1 MWKIIIKK
9 DDKLINE
16 YVIGDKPFILGRAK
30 DNEILLDDT
39 SVSRKHAKILVQEGS
54 LLISDLGSSNG
65 TFVNGERISTSK
77 LIQGDRVQIGIFAI
91 EPLEEK
97 IAPQAGLQ
105 GDRTMMVD
113 KTIVVD
119 EIASQFILKLE
130 SGKDA
135 PKEILLKKDTYVIG
149 RSEECDIPIDD
160 RSASR
165 KHAEIGKKGSEFI
178 IRDLGSSNG
187 TKVNGEVI
195 KEKTLHHGDEI
206 VIGSIIFR
214 FISAGMPLAPAAPSF
229 PSKGVEAVGKP
240 VFQTGEVKA
249 PIKKKR
255 KIVPILMGFIIIF
268 LVVITLAYI
277 LLREPAQVVETQQKE
292 VQAKT
297 EMDEKT
303 RFILKYLTDGKSL
316 YSENKLNESLEM
328 FKKIT
333 YLDPEHKEA
342 RDYIMRIEV
351 EIKKA
356 EEEKQKKQVE
366 IAEKEKKIQEFMS
379 AGKKLMSEKKF
390 IQAQAEFEKV
400 LNINPNHS
408 EAQELFS
415 KVKTE
420 KSRMEVAQRRAQEEA
435 TKTAKA
441 IEEHF
446 EQGSKYMRS
455 GQELKAITE
464 FKEVIALDPSAKD
477 PRTQQSKKIIDE
489 AYGKLNQK
497 VQRDYEEGMR
507 FYREGQMSRAIARW
521 NAVLAVHPAHQPTI
535 DGLKQAEAKVTDTA
549 QQLYRE
555 GLVHES
561 LNDIDSAKD
570 KWKKVIELVPNPNN
584 EYNRKA
590 QEKLKKYR

>member
-1 MWKIIIKK
+1 
-9 DDKLINE
+9 
-16 YVIGDKPFILGRAK
+16 
-30 DNEILLDDT
+30 
-39 SVSRKHAKILVQEGS
+39 
-54 LLISDLGSSNG
+54 
-65 TFVNGERISTSK
+65 
-77 LIQGDRVQIGIFAI
+77 
-91 EPLEEK
+91 
-97 IAPQAGLQ
+97 
-105 GDRTMMVD
+105 
-113 KTIVVD
+113 
-119 EIASQFILKLE
+119 
-130 SGKDA
+130 
-135 PKEILLKKDTYVIG
+135 
-149 RSEECDIPIDD
+149 
-160 RSASR
+160 
-165 KHAEIGKKGSEFI
+165 
-178 IRDLGSSNG
+178 
-187 TKVNGEVI
+187 
-195 KEKTLHHGDEI
+195 
-206 VIGSIIFR
+206 
-214 FISAGMPLAPAAPSF
+214 
-229 PSKGVEAVGKP
+229 
-240 VFQTGEVKA
+240 
-249 PIKKKR
+249 
-255 KIVPILMGFIIIF
+255 MGFIIIF

-366 IAEKEKKIQEFMS
+366 IAEKEKKIQEFLS
-379 AGKKLMSEKKF
+379 AGKKLMGEKKF

-415 KVKTE
+415 KVKAE

-435 TKTAKA
+435 AKTAKA

-446 EQGSKYMRS
+446 EQGNKYMRS

-464 FKEVIALDPSAKD
+464 FKEVIALDPSGRD
-477 PRTQQSKKIIDE
+477 TRTQQSRKLIDE